1 MSRKTKEET
10 ETTRQHILDTALEL
24 FRKQGYVRT
33 TLEQIAQRAGY
44 TRGAIYW
51 HYKNK
56 QELLMMLAEEVEG
69 EVESEIND
77 IFCSEPKSLEEL
89 IHMAHRY
96 LLLFENHQRYRNLHE
111 ILYLRTEWTE
121 ELALFR
127 EKDHEELQYLLKF
140 LTKTFQDLQ
149 RCGKIR
155 KNTIP
160 EDAARELCVFL
171 TGTITLWL
179 WYPNLFSLKNDIPRM
194 LYNTLKGY
202 ELSENPEK

>member
-1 MSRKTKEET
+1 MPRKTKEET
-10 ETTRQHILDTALEL
+10 EITRQRILDTALEL
-24 FRKQGYVRT
+24 FRQQGYVRT

-56 QELLMMLAEEVEG
+56 QELLMMLSEEVEK
-69 EVESEIND
+69 EVAPEID
-77 IFCSEPKSLEEL
+77 LLFRSKPESLEDL
-89 IHMAHRY
+89 LHMAHHY
-96 LLLFENHQRYRNLHE
+96 LLLFENHQRYRDLHE

-140 LTKTFQDLQ
+140 LTKTFRDL
-149 RCGKIR
+149 R
-155 KNTIP
+155 KRGEFRKEMRP
-160 EDAARELCVFL
+160 EDAAREMCVFF

-179 WYPNLFSLKNDIPRM
+179 WYPNLFSLKDDAERM
-194 LYNTLKGY
+194 LRHTLGIY
-202 ELSENPEK
+202 APTEK